1 MKKLNRMTKIKIIVW
16 TSILMFVAG
25 LVLGIYDVID
35 SLIGGFDILS
45 IILFVVAAVLMIVG
59 IALYAK
65 FSNIK
70 RKACLKCGKPLY
82 GCAYE
87 WVLTQLYNKF
97 ARDNSVSYQ
106 VAAYDIKAICPH
118 CEKEINFHQEFIATD
133 YATGAQYNTQK
144 LIEDWCKEKF
154 GH

>member
-1 MKKLNRMTKIKIIVW
+1 MKKMNKIKKIKIIIW
-16 TSILMFVAG
+16 TSILLFVAG

-35 SLIGGFDILS
+35 SLTSGFDVLS
-45 IILFVVAAVLMIVG
+45 IILFAVCTVLMIVG

-65 FSNIK
+65 FSDIK
-70 RKACLKCGKPLY
+70 KKACSKCGNPLY

-87 WVLTQLYNKF
+87 WVLTELYNKF
-97 ARDNSVSYQ
+97 ARDNNYSYQ

-118 CEKEINFHQEFIATD
+118 CGEEVKFHQEFIATD
-133 YATGAQYNTQK
+133 YATGSQYNTQK